1 MVEWNSILSSEL
13 LDFFRVR
20 ACTCMFSC
28 INLVKD
34 VFVHMSSIF
43 FKMSY
48 DKISRLVFQ
57 KSMKYIYILAVF
69 ILSEMLSIFTSKSI
83 NMLAYFSTQKLLCC
97 KQFYCI
103 TNNFHFMYFGDCLE
117 NTKNFLLFFILKI
130 LHGFLSF
137 AR

>member
-13 LDFFRVR
+13 LDFSHVR
-20 ACTCMFSC
+20 ACACMFSC

-34 VFVHMSSIF
+34 IFVHMSSVFLKI
-43 FKMSY
+43 SY

-57 KSMKYIYILAVF
+57 ECMKYMYILAVF
-69 ILSEMLSIFTSKSI
+69 ILSEVLSIFTSKSI
-83 NMLAYFSTQKLLCC
+83 NMLAYFCTQKLLCC

-103 TNNFHFMYFGDCLE
+103 TNNFHLMYFGDCLE

-130 LHGFLSF
+130 LHGFF
-137 AR
+137 NFTR